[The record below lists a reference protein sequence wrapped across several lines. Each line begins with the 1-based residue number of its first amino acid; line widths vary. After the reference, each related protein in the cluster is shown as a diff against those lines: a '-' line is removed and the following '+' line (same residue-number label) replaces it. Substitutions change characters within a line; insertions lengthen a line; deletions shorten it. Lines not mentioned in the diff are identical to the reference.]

1 MGLSAYVFDSPLG
14 NCSNKGLSSK
24 FKKVTI
30 VNVEGPFEP
39 SPEAPAVKLIKR
51 EYTGNLICVPVE
63 LLDSGKWVMFGGA
76 YIATSDSRFSEA
88 VQKLSGYDHSFPVAL
103 HDRVEA

>member
-39 SPEAPAVKLIKR
+39 SPEAPAVKLMKR
-51 EYTGNLICVPVE
+51 VTGNLICMPVE
-63 LLDSGKWVMFGGA
+63 LIDSGKWVMFGGA
-76 YIATSDSRFSEA
+76 YICSTDSRFSEA
-88 VQKLSGYDHSFPVAL
+88 VQKLSGYDHGFPVAL
-103 HDRVEA
+103 HDRVES